1 MFEMGILN
9 RAAKRGWTEADGSHR
24 DRSVLLLIALL
35 LGLSIAAGCNR
46 TPSSSPGGD
55 SGGRGLMAESPEAA
69 LEAHVDR
76 LEGVIGRR
84 GALSNTLARVADLPD
99 SILEP
104 WIRALGEV
112 LDLRRLRP
120 EDRVL
125 VELVAGSLRRIEL
138 RRSVAERYEAV
149 RTADGQLTARRV
161 PVESERRMRHLAGEV
176 ETSLNDAMLAAGG
189 SSEIVARVADILA
202 YDIDFFTDPRPGDRF
217 DVLIDEEWVE
227 GQRIGGATIL
237 FARYEGQRASQTG
250 YRFTDSSEH
259 ADYYDV
265 SGSSLRKALLK
276 SPLNYRRVSSHF
288 SHAPIGT
295 PVVSV
300 GDGKVTYAGYKG
312 ANGNLVKIRHGNGY
326 ETYYLHLRKVARGVR
341 RGKRVTQGQ
350 VIGWVGSSG
359 ASTGPHLD
367 FRVKHHGKFKN
378 PLKLT
383 LPPGPPVAEAS
394 RQAYASERARLLGLV
409 GLIPPGE
416 VVATQELA
424 RLTAHREQIE
434 HAAAAGR
441 YRF

>member
-1 MFEMGILN
+1 
-9 RAAKRGWTEADGSHR
+9 
-24 DRSVLLLIALL
+24 
-35 LGLSIAAGCNR
+35 
-46 TPSSSPGGD
+46 
-55 SGGRGLMAESPEAA
+55 MAESPEAA

-76 LEGVIGRR
+76 LGGGIGRR
-84 GALSNTLARVADLPD
+84 GGLSNTLARVADLPD
-99 SILEP
+99 SVLEP
-104 WIRALGEV
+104 WIRALDEV

-288 SHAPIGT
+288 SHRRFHPIYKTYRPHLGVDFAAPIGT